1 MEGSLIQ
8 LNDLPDEILLIILK
22 KLDNIEVL
30 YSFIGFNKQL
40 DQLVHGSIFTNCLTM
55 TRRSN
60 DSYYPLN
67 GPVFQ
72 RFCSQILPKIHHKVK
87 WLNLESS
94 TMKDILL
101 CTNYPNLYGLGLYN
115 INKEY
120 AFRIFTDET
129 PLIHIFQSKISS
141 LVVDIPQKSIT
152 DTGNSI
158 TDIFT
163 AILTV
168 CSKLEYFRFGPAY
181 CCQLRFQNPPTIS
194 SSTLLEMHVRVECF
208 VDCLYLL
215 DGRFDQLQRLSV
227 SIDRIASPQIIIAN
241 KKQIPNLKL
250 FSLRCRWA
258 TDKYSELI
266 VPLLHRMFNL
276 VELDLR
282 LFMFGEKRFF
292 DGYDL
297 KYNII
302 SHLLRLNKFVFN
314 ISSHLRLNDQIYLSS
329 NEDCQLSFKDIQNNK
344 VISCVD
350 YFSDRKRGQC
360 HIYSYPYQ
368 GKRYQSITNN
378 FSYGLFESVR
388 EVSLYDERPFEH
400 EFFVKIAKSFPFMEK
415 LTVYNKKA
423 QKNKLHQPS
432 KDDNRHLS
440 IIQYPYLTTL
450 DLNDVHDDYVEQF
463 LLDTKTCLSRTLE
476 VEIDYEPVERV
487 THNFTRDATRINC
500 AKLLYFCVPS
510 EISIQQQLKDY
521 FPHTKIYYL
530 CVRAPVDFEDIPLS
544 SNVANDEMFE
554 RDVMAVQRNGIALKG
569 WKLIDGCREIAAK
582 YPDIKFDIMI
592 INNTCMQLVNRPTQ
606 FDVMV
611 TTNLYGNMVSNVCA
625 GFVAGSKYGEHY
637 AIFQ

>member
-129 PLIHIFQSKISS
+129 PLIHISQSKISS

-152 DTGNSI
+152 GTGNSI

-168 CSKLEYFRFGPAY
+168 FSKLEYFRFGPAY

-208 VDCLYLL
+208 ADCLYLL

-227 SIDRIASPQIIIAN
+227 NIDRIASPQIIIDN
-241 KKQIPNLKL
+241 K
-250 FSLRCRWA
+250 
-258 TDKYSELI
+258 
-266 VPLLHRMFNL
+266 
-276 VELDLR
+276 
-282 LFMFGEKRFF
+282 
-292 DGYDL
+292 
-297 KYNII
+297 
-302 SHLLRLNKFVFN
+302 
-314 ISSHLRLNDQIYLSS
+314 
-329 NEDCQLSFKDIQNNK
+329 
-344 VISCVD
+344 
-350 YFSDRKRGQC
+350 
-360 HIYSYPYQ
+360 
-368 GKRYQSITNN
+368 
-378 FSYGLFESVR
+378 
-388 EVSLYDERPFEH
+388 
-400 EFFVKIAKSFPFMEK
+400 
-415 LTVYNKKA
+415 
-423 QKNKLHQPS
+423 
-432 KDDNRHLS
+432 
-440 IIQYPYLTTL
+440 
-450 DLNDVHDDYVEQF
+450 
-463 LLDTKTCLSRTLE
+463 
-476 VEIDYEPVERV
+476 
-487 THNFTRDATRINC
+487 
-500 AKLLYFCVPS
+500 
-510 EISIQQQLKDY
+510 
-521 FPHTKIYYL
+521 
-530 CVRAPVDFEDIPLS
+530 
-544 SNVANDEMFE
+544 
-554 RDVMAVQRNGIALKG
+554 
-569 WKLIDGCREIAAK
+569 
-582 YPDIKFDIMI
+582 
-592 INNTCMQLVNRPTQ
+592 
-606 FDVMV
+606 
-611 TTNLYGNMVSNVCA
+611 
-625 GFVAGSKYGEHY
+625 
-637 AIFQ
+637 

>member
-152 DTGNSI
+152 GTGNSI

-168 CSKLEYFRFGPAY
+168 FSKLEYFRFGPAY

-208 VDCLYLL
+208 ADCLYLL

-227 SIDRIASPQIIIAN
+227 NIDRIASPQIIIDN
-241 KKQIPNLKL
+241 KKQISNLKL
-250 FSLRCRWA
+250 FSLHCRWA

-266 VPLLHRMFNL
+266 VPLLHRMLNL

-282 LFMFGEKRFF
+282 LVMFDEKRFI

-302 SHLLRLNKFVFN
+302 NHLLRLNKFVLN
-314 ISSHLRLNDQIYLSS
+314 ISLHLPLNDQISLSS
-329 NEDCQLSFKDIQNNK
+329 NAQVTRSCLRIQPGPAGTGTG
-344 VISCVD
+344 
-350 YFSDRKRGQC
+350 FRQ
-360 HIYSYPYQ
+360 
-368 GKRYQSITNN
+368 
-378 FSYGLFESVR
+378 
-388 EVSLYDERPFEH
+388 
-400 EFFVKIAKSFPFMEK
+400 
-415 LTVYNKKA
+415 
-423 QKNKLHQPS
+423 
-432 KDDNRHLS
+432 
-440 IIQYPYLTTL
+440 
-450 DLNDVHDDYVEQF
+450 
-463 LLDTKTCLSRTLE
+463 RT
-476 VEIDYEPVERV
+476 
-487 THNFTRDATRINC
+487 A
-500 AKLLYFCVPS
+500 
-510 EISIQQQLKDY
+510 
-521 FPHTKIYYL
+521 
-530 CVRAPVDFEDIPLS
+530 
-544 SNVANDEMFE
+544 
-554 RDVMAVQRNGIALKG
+554 
-569 WKLIDGCREIAAK
+569 
-582 YPDIKFDIMI
+582 
-592 INNTCMQLVNRPTQ
+592 
-606 FDVMV
+606 
-611 TTNLYGNMVSNVCA
+611 
-625 GFVAGSKYGEHY
+625 
-637 AIFQ
+637 